1 MMIDKDKDIA
11 YQTKPQSNSDCSVTC
26 KGIENELCE
35 TAMRLSC
42 DDLMTPGII
51 HWYT

>member
-1 MMIDKDKDIA
+1 MIDKDKDIA